1 MAQDG
6 RPGSNHNRW
15 LHRFALLTA
24 GATFVLVIAGG
35 LVTSTGS
42 GLAVPDWPTTFGYN
56 MFLYPW
62 SKMVGGIFVE
72 HGHRLIGAGIGV
84 LTLTLTLWLWIAGP
98 RGWQRWLGVGALVLV
113 IVQGVLGGLR
123 VIWLERT
130 LAIAH
135 AALAQAFFALIVS
148 VVFFASR
155 EGAEAPR
162 KMQMADAGR
171 LRTLA
176 LLTTGVI
183 YLQLII
189 GAVLRHTGM
198 GVGLHLVF
206 AGVVSIQIFSLVVWI
221 VGRYADQPRL
231 VRPVAL
237 LSALLML
244 QLLVG
249 VGAYLGTFTS
259 LGVGLSLRGLVVLTT
274 THVVIGAL
282 MLATGLVLTL
292 RVYRLVAPQ
301 VPAIGGEFVP
311 SQSAARSEA

>member
-1 MAQDG
+1 MMQDD
-6 RPGSNHNRW
+6 RTGSNRW
-15 LHRFALLTA
+15 MHRFALLTA

-42 GLAVPDWPTTFGYN
+42 GLAVPDWPTTFGHN

-62 SKMVGGIFVE
+62 SNMVGGILVE
-72 HGHRLIGAGIGV
+72 HGHRLIGAGIGI
-84 LTLTLTLWLWIAGP
+84 LTLILALWLWIARP
-98 RGWQRWLGVGALVLV
+98 RGWLRWLGVGALALV

-123 VIWLERT
+123 VIWLDRT
-130 LAIAH
+130 LAIIH

-148 VVFFASR
+148 VAFFTSR

-162 KMQMADAGR
+162 KMQLAEAGR

-176 LLTTGVI
+176 LLTTGII

-189 GAVLRHTGM
+189 GAVVRHTAM

-206 AGVVSIQIFSLVVWI
+206 AGVVSVQIASLAVWI
-221 VGRYADQPRL
+221 VSRYVDQPRL

-237 LSALLML
+237 LSVLLIL

-249 VGAYLGTFTS
+249 IGAYLGEFTS
-259 LGVGLSLRGLVVLTT
+259 LGAGLSFRGLVVLTT
-274 THVVIGAL
+274 THVAIGAL

-292 RVYRLVAPQ
+292 RIYRLMAPQ
-301 VPAIGGEFVP
+301 MPAIGGEFVP
-311 SQSAARSEA
+311 SRTAARSGA

>member
-1 MAQDG
+1 MAQDDG
-6 RPGSNHNRW
+6 RPGSHYNRW
-15 LHRFALLTA
+15 VHRFALLTA
-24 GATFVLVIAGG
+24 AATFVLVIAGG

-62 SKMVGGIFVE
+62 SKMDGGILVE

-84 LTLTLTLWLWIAGP
+84 LTLALALWLWIGGP
-98 RGWQRWLGVGALVLV
+98 RWLRWLGVGALTLV

-130 LAIAH
+130 LAIVH

-148 VVFFASR
+148 VAFFTSR
-155 EGAEAPR
+155 EGVEAPR
-162 KMQMADAGR
+162 KMQVAEAGR

-189 GAVLRHTGM
+189 GAVLRHTAM
-198 GVGLHLVF
+198 GVGLHLLC
-206 AGVVSIQIFSLVVWI
+206 AGVVSIQIFLLAVWI
-221 VGRYADQPRL
+221 LGRCADQPRL

-237 LSALLML
+237 LGALLMV

-249 VGAYLGTFTS
+249 VGAYLGRFTS
-259 LGVGLSLRGLVVLTT
+259 LGVGLSFRDLVVLTT
-274 THVVIGAL
+274 THVAIGAL

-301 VPAIGGEFVP
+301 VPAIGEAFLP
-311 SQSAARSEA
+311 SQSAARSKA

>member
-1 MAQDG
+1 MKAQDG
-6 RPGSNHNRW
+6 RPGSNHHRW
-15 LHRFALLTA
+15 VHRFAVLTA
-24 GATFVLVIAGG
+24 GATFILVIAGG

-62 SKMVGGIFVE
+62 SKMVGGILVE

-84 LTLTLTLWLWIAGP
+84 LTLTLTLWLWIAEP
-98 RGWQRWLGVGALVLV
+98 RGWLRWLGVGALALV

-123 VIWLERT
+123 VIWLDRT
-130 LAIAH
+130 LAIVH

-148 VVFFASR
+148 VVFFTSR
-155 EGAEAPR
+155 EGVEAPR
-162 KMQMADAGR
+162 KMQLAEAGR
-171 LRTLA
+171 LRSLA

-189 GAVLRHTGM
+189 GAVLRHTAM
-198 GVGLHLVF
+198 GVALHLVF
-206 AGVVSIQIFSLVVWI
+206 AGVVSIQILSLAVRI

-231 VRPVAL
+231 VRPVVL

-244 QLLVG
+244 QLVVG

-259 LGVGLSLRGLVVLTT
+259 AGLSLRVLVVLTT
-274 THVVIGAL
+274 THVAIGAL
-282 MLATGLVLTL
+282 MLATGLVVTL

-301 VPAIGGEFVP
+301 VRAVGGEFVP